1 MVTQDHY
8 VVNDKITLRQGDIFR
23 AKAGPYYI
31 ARDEKGGKRRVP
43 MAAKGPFRFVRYCE
57 ASKRKW
63 IEAWSVKEGSI
74 AILSLNGRRSL
85 MPGVLI
91 PRPYH
96 ITGRV
101 SAKKAIKIA
110 AKMAMKGKKP
120 RRVKEQAA
128 EAFAP
133 PAKPARDTR
142 QAAVDSVLAGLL
154 PIAPFGG

>member
-1 MVTQDHY
+1 
-8 VVNDKITLRQGDIFR
+8 
-23 AKAGPYYI
+23 
-31 ARDEKGGKRRVP
+31 
-43 MAAKGPFRFVRYCE
+43 
-57 ASKRKW
+57 
-63 IEAWSVKEGSI
+63 VKEGSI

>member
-1 MVTQDHY
+1 MFVQDHY
-8 VVNDKITLRQGDIFR
+8 VVNEKFTLRQGDLFR

-43 MAAKGPFRFVRYCE
+43 MAAKGPFKFFRYCE

-85 MPGVLI
+85 MPGALI

-110 AKMAMKGKKP
+110 AKLAMKGKRP
-120 RRVKEQAA
+120 RSAKGHET
-128 EAFAP
+128 
-133 PAKPARDTR
+133 PAKPATDTR